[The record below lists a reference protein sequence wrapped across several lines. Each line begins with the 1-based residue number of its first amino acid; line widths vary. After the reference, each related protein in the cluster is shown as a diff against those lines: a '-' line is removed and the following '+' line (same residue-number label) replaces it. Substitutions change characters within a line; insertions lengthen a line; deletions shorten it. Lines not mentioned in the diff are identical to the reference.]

1 MKNFKKRIAIGFL
14 AVLMAF
20 SGTAC
25 KRKPITQGSSSSND
39 ITILCSAAVG
49 QPTTANDPYKKYIKD
64 KLQDKFVEFEN
75 VCETGAGCVISS
87 HCGSG
92 CIGILYI
99 VK

>member
-64 KLQDKFVEFEN
+64 IRTQYITNSHLNFVLSASN
-75 VCETGAGCVISS
+75 D
-87 HCGSG
+87 
-92 CIGILYI
+92 
-99 VK
+99 